1 MTISDNIKSAAF
13 MTLAMAGFAFNDA
26 LMKLI
31 FEDIGLYQ
39 SILIRGIIA
48 TTLLGLFMLKV
59 DGWQSTKGSMNKLV
73 LLRVLGEVGGTI
85 CFLTAIIH
93 IAFADASAI
102 LQVLPLAVTLAAAVL
117 LKERISW
124 QRMAAIIIGLVG
136 VLVIIKPVGAAI
148 NPYYFVALG
157 AVFFLVLR
165 DITTRMMQEEIS
177 SNFVAFLTSLGVT
190 AVGVVGVLFEDW
202 QPIGFYEFAVLFG
215 SSLFLIVAY
224 VFSVLAFRQGDVGYV
239 APFIYT
245 YLVWAI
251 LLGVLMFR
259 EYPDLPTIIGSVIVV
274 LAGIYSFW
282 REEAES
288 DRTTN
293 EEHLQ

>member
-1 MTISDNIKSAAF
+1 MTVSDNIKSAVF

-31 FEDIGLYQ
+31 FEDVGLYQ
-39 SILIRGIIA
+39 SILIRGVIA
-48 TTLLGLFMLKV
+48 TLFLGLYMFKA
-59 DGWQSTKGSMNKLV
+59 DGVRVFHANVNTLV

-93 IAFADASAI
+93 VAFADASAV
-102 LQVLPLAVTLAAAVL
+102 LQVLPLAVTLVAVFL

-124 QRMAAIIIGLVG
+124 QRMAAIIVGLVG

-148 NPYYFVALG
+148 NPYYFIALG
-157 AVFFLVLR
+157 AVLFLVLR
-165 DITTRMMQEEIS
+165 DITTRMMAEEIS

-190 AVGVVGVLFEDW
+190 LLGAIGVFFEEW
-202 QPIGFYEFAVLFG
+202 QPIQVYEFSVLFG
-215 SSLFLIVAY
+215 ASVFLIIAY
-224 VFSVLAFRQGDVGYV
+224 LFSVLAFRQGDVGYV

-251 LLGVLMFR
+251 LLGIIMFA
-259 EYPDLPTIIGSVIVV
+259 EYPDIPTIIGSAVVV
-274 LAGIYSFW
+274 LAGLYSFW
-282 REEAES
+282 REKAEAVAVPEKLE
-288 DRTTN
+288 R
-293 EEHLQ
+293 

>member
-1 MTISDNIKSAAF
+1 MGMSDNIKSAAF

-31 FEDIGLYQ
+31 FEDVGLYQ
-39 SILIRGIIA
+39 SILIRGVIA
-48 TTLLGLFMLKV
+48 TLFLGLYMIKA
-59 DGWQSTKGSMNKLV
+59 DGARVVRGNINTLV

-93 IAFADASAI
+93 VAFADASAI
-102 LQVLPLAVTLAAAVL
+102 LQVLPLAVTLVAVLL

-124 QRMAAIIIGLVG
+124 QRMAAIVIGLVG

-148 NPYYFVALG
+148 NPYYFIALG
-157 AVFFLVLR
+157 AVLFLVLR
-165 DITTRMMQEEIS
+165 DITTRMMTEEIS

-190 AVGVVGVLFEDW
+190 LLGAVGVFFEEW
-202 QPIGFYEFAVLFG
+202 QPIQFYEFSVLFG
-215 SSLFLIVAY
+215 ASVFLIIAY
-224 VFSVLAFRQGDVGYV
+224 LFSVFAFRQGDVGYV

-251 LLGVLMFR
+251 LLGIIMFA
-259 EYPDLPTIIGSVIVV
+259 EYPDVPTIIGSGVVV
-274 LAGIYSFW
+274 LAGLYSFW
-282 REEAES
+282 REGTEVNAVPEKV
-288 DRTTN
+288 DR
-293 EEHLQ
+293 